1 MAQAKIA
8 CQKLCFSNEEKMLY
22 EELRGK
28 IFKELVKIEELEDGY
43 TFVLE
48 GKEHL
53 LSDLVIWIPLEK
65 KCCPFLKFTINIY
78 HDDYLYLKLTGPDE
92 TKQFLLLELKLD
104 QK

>member
-48 GKEHL
+48 GK
-53 LSDLVIWIPLEK
+53 DFIRR
-65 KCCPFLKFTINIY
+65 F
-78 HDDYLYLKLTGPDE
+78 
-92 TKQFLLLELKLD
+92 
-104 QK
+104 